1 MKIVLLIRTDGT
13 FTVDTPFKLDNIL
26 FFLKDTHILETSG
39 VLFLQKYLSQ
49 RKKVCSGIQV
59 FSREL
64 FKIMFYLMKF
74 HLAFFLLFS
83 IPRVKSKSKNTP
95 YLRQTT
101 CVSAQC
107 ACLRGN
113 RDKTGL
119 ESSAVFPQPTIA
131 TSSQSSSGPVLVTR
145 RGGGEGVVKFL
156 RLHTSGNP

>member
-13 FTVDTPFKLDNIL
+13 FTVDTPLKLDNIL

-74 HLAFFLLFS
+74 HRAFFLLFS

-95 YLRQTT
+95 LSKLLETDYLRE
-101 CVSAQC
+101 CAS

-119 ESSAVFPQPTIA
+119 ESLAVFPQPTIA

-145 RGGGEGVVKFL
+145 RGGDEGVVKFL
-156 RLHTSGNP
+156 